1 MNVREKRLAAAV
13 GVLGVLAIVVL
24 GVQGYSSAVGTREMQ
39 LTAARDDL
47 MKKQLIV
54 AQAAAANLKLSEWE
68 DQSLP
73 RDRELARSLYQ
84 NWLVAELNRVRLKQV
99 TVEPGRGTQMRDVFT
114 KQPFTLKARGTL
126 EQLSLWLATFYKAD
140 HLHQIR
146 DLMLQPTQDG
156 SELQI
161 TASIEALVLHD
172 ASRRDKLND
181 RVNPLWSEEANA
193 AAVKKITA
201 RNLFAPYIPPPP
213 PPPPVVKSTPAPPP
227 PPAFDPSKFT
237 FLTSII
243 SVDARPQAW
252 LNVRPTNQLLKLYEG
267 DSISVG
273 RFEGKLLR
281 IGDKE
286 IEIESAGKRR
296 IVALGKSLEQGVD
309 LPL

>member
-1 MNVREKRLAAAV
+1 MNAREKRLAAAG
-13 GVLGVLAIVVL
+13 GVLGVLALLVL
-24 GVQGYSSAVGTREMQ
+24 GVQGYSSAVGTRETQ

-47 MKKQLIV
+47 LKKQLIV

-68 DQSLP
+68 EQSLP

-99 TVEPGRGTQMRDVFT
+99 TVEPGRGTQMRDIFT

-126 EQLSLWLATFYKAD
+126 EQVSRWLAAFYKAD

-146 DLMLQPTQDG
+146 DLMLQPSQDG

-172 ASRRDKLND
+172 AARRDKLND
-181 RVNPLWSEEANA
+181 RVNPLWNEEASA
-193 AAVKKITA
+193 AAVEAIAA

-213 PPPPVVKSTPAPPP
+213 PPPPVVKSAPPPP

-267 DSISVG
+267 DSIAVG
-273 RFEGKLLR
+273 RFEGKLVR

-296 IVALGKSLEQGVD
+296 IVALGKSLEQGID